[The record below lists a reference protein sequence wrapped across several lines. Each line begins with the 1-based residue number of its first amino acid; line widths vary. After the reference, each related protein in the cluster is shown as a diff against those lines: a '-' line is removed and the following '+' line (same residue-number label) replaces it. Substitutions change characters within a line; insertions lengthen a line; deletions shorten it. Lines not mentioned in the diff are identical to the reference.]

1 MEMKVGNDSTSRAY
15 RRYENL
21 RLILFNHVKKGTPLP
36 ASHTVFTLIK
46 KINKLKED
54 YHQKLERLKE
64 GRVQPESKQPYE
76 HEWEEPPPPANK
88 KPATTE
94 LTTWQNKD
102 ERKEPPAD
110 KKAIETAKQF
120 ENLLRELHLQRIQ
133 DKLGDIDY
141 WNDPRTSARM
151 RELHLQRVQDKL
163 GGIDYWNDPRT
174 GDERERDAK
183 SGIDYWNDPRT
194 SARMRELHLQRVQD
208 KLGGIDYWNDPRT
221 GDERQRDAKSGIDY
235 WNDPRQRDA
244 KQAPIDTGFSKK
256 TQYENLM
263 RKFDEFYSQKGSGS
277 SSARGVRK
285 KKRKTLRLRKAKE
298 WLTVR

>member
-174 GDERERDAK
+174 GDER
-183 SGIDYWNDPRT
+183 
-194 SARMRELHLQRVQD
+194 
-208 KLGGIDYWNDPRT
+208 
-221 GDERQRDAKSGIDY
+221 QRDAKSGIDY